1 MSESP
6 NYRNTLFHFAG
17 TDDVVRVGPMCDG
30 ESFFQRTLRGGV
42 APWQSFLD
50 ARVAVN
56 LNNVTYIEEEE
67 MRFDGNN

>member
-6 NYRNTLFHFAG
+6 NHRNTLFHFAG
-17 TDDVVRVGPMCDG
+17 TDDVVRVGPMSDG
-30 ESFFQRTLRGGV
+30 ESFFQRMLRGV
-42 APWQSFLD
+42 APWQSFSE
-50 ARVAVN
+50 RVAVN